1 MQHPFQIPHQQ
12 HQWTCMTSDAIQPN
26 RFVVSWVDRSSVAV
40 TKLPTTEHP
49 RIGTAWNTPTFRG
62 CGLGPLKEE
71 TFHCSAAFEMQWV
84 VTEHNSNY
92 LPATYQSKVLLRPQ
106 RIGHITFMSIDLILS
121 SNGYVVLFGSGIQ
134 DNPHVLSKHI
144 DSDHPL
150 LMLPPPPPP
159 SSLP

>member
-1 MQHPFQIPHQQ
+1 MQHPFQIPHQ

-106 RIGHITFMSIDLILS
+106 RIGHITLCQSIWFCRQMVMLFFSAPAYKIIPMFFQNTLIL
-121 SNGYVVLFGSGIQ
+121 I
-134 DNPHVLSKHI
+134 I
-144 DSDHPL
+144 RC
-150 LMLPPPPPP
+150 
-159 SSLP
+159 